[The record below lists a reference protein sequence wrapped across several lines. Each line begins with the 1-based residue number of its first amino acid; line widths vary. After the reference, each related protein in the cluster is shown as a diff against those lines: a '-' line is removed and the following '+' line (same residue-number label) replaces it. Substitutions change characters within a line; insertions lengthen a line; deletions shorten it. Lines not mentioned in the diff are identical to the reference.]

1 MKRDTNSKKSVHLIP
16 KICPKPGLGNQNPSH
31 ILNFAKAIVSCFAE
45 HSPRHPTQHLATC
58 VVTGQR
64 IKSSL
69 VASSGGDQLCETA
82 CLFHAYQPQRKNSTN
97 AHLITQKYHA
107 SHQLSVLYPSQA
119 FARLGL
125 AYSCELTL
133 DNAGMPCAV
142 TMQGLRGQRGRQQQ
156 RQEVSV
162 EGFSLQI

>member
-1 MKRDTNSKKSVHLIP
+1 M
-16 KICPKPGLGNQNPSH
+16 
-31 ILNFAKAIVSCFAE
+31 
-45 HSPRHPTQHLATC
+45 
-58 VVTGQR
+58 
-64 IKSSL
+64 
-69 VASSGGDQLCETA
+69 CETA

-107 SHQLSVLYPSQA
+107 SHQLSVLYPSQE

-125 AYSCELTL
+125 AYSFELTL
-133 DNAGMPCAV
+133 DNAYMPCDV